1 MNVRI
6 HTMGLL
12 SVICMIC
19 LASPVI
25 AVRPSQANYGD
36 NIVTSTVDAFCIGT
50 FSVDHEMQWG
60 QVSDRNGS
68 LGNTPLLYGESR
80 TDYTYHERTL
90 GYEGTATYI
99 KDFSMDGGNVRQGI
113 DNLNVNHIIDFE
125 GDPGKNGI
133 LLFQEM
139 ARMDVAGAA
148 GDPADSV
155 QCIFSA
161 GNNGDGAFKGYV
173 TVGSQMNVQEVSART
188 SIGSSGISDDMNNPV
203 NLRYAFDA
211 EGLQTDPKDNLATGS
226 ARVYSQVDMHTYDDT
241 YDLNYTKPNVTGH
254 FQDRQEQSVHGL
266 FDLATT
272 FQYTN

>member
-1 MNVRI
+1 MKIRI

-12 SVICMIC
+12 FVICMIC
-19 LASPVI
+19 LASHAV

-68 LGNTPLLYGESR
+68 LERSPLLKGESR

-99 KDFSMDGGNVRQGI
+99 KDFSMNGGNVQPGI
-113 DNLNVNHIIDFE
+113 DNLNVNHVIDFDGNSE
-125 GDPGKNGI
+125 KNGI
-133 LLFQEM
+133 LLFGEM
-139 ARMDVAGAA
+139 ARMDVAGAS

-155 QCIFSA
+155 RCIFAS
-161 GNNGDGAFKGYV
+161 GSNGDGAFKGYV

-188 SIGSSGISDDMNNPV
+188 SIGSSGISNNKDTPV
-203 NLRYAFDA
+203 NLRYTFDA

-226 ARVYSQVDMHTYDDT
+226 ATVYSVVDMHTYDDD
-241 YDLNYTKPNVTGH
+241 YDGPGPINVTGH
-254 FQDRQEQSVHGL
+254 FRDRQDQSMHGL

-272 FQYTN
+272 FEYTN